1 MENNLIETT
10 HKKPI
15 FTKHGIVHYCVPN
28 IASRVARTS
37 SFAICSVISQILLK
51 MGEEGGIQ
59 KLIKKDEGIRN
70 GVYTFKGMM
79 TNKTL
84 SKMFDFPYKDLDL
97 IITAI

>member
-1 MENNLIETT
+1 
-10 HKKPI
+10 
-15 FTKHGIVHYCVPN
+15 PN

-37 SFAICSVISQILLK
+37 SFAICNVISQVLLK
-51 MGEEGGIQ
+51 MGEEGGI
-59 KLIKKDEGIRN
+59 KNFMKKDEGIRN